1 MRVRIR
7 CYARFAASG
16 LDPDKVHIIGEG
28 VDAVNVFNPN
38 KYSRPRA
45 RGQLLKREE
54 VDTFVFRTE
63 LSPHPHR
70 LPQTIAI
77 SRWGW
82 GMGGWGDGGWGW
94 VGPKTRAWG
103 PFWLVFGRCF
113 KLCGEGA
120 ADPDPNHAVG
130 KPRCGSPQP
139 AVRPVLV
146 VRDTPFGAGF

>member
-1 MRVRIR
+1 MRVRSDVTIR

-63 LSPHPHR
+63 LSPPSTPPATNNR
-70 LPQTIAI
+70 NLP
-77 SRWGW
+77 RG
-82 GMGGWGDGGWGW
+82 GGRGGWGDGGWGR
-94 VGPKTRAWG
+94 GG
-103 PFWLVFGRCF
+103 
-113 KLCGEGA
+113 
-120 ADPDPNHAVG
+120 
-130 KPRCGSPQP
+130 
-139 AVRPVLV
+139 
-146 VRDTPFGAGF
+146 